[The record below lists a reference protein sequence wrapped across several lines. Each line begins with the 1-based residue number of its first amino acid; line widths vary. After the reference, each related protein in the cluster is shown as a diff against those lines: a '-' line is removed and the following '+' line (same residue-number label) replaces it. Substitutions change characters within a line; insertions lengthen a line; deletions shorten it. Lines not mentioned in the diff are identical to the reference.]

1 MKAPDGTI
9 DLIGSGMALASGI
22 VGLVKDFSPDADTR
36 KANRLRRRVNLAI
49 RRFKHKYKGR
59 NIESYVNLNFSDYDQ
74 FTKDNI
80 ILELKS
86 LL

>member
-9 DLIGSGMALASGI
+9 DLIGTGLNLGLAI
-22 VGLVKDFSPDADTR
+22 TGLIKDFSPDADTR
-36 KANRLRRRVNLAI
+36 KANRLRRRVNVAI

-59 NIESYVNLNFSDYDQ
+59 SVESYVNLNFSDYDQ

-80 ILELKS
+80 IIELKQ
-86 LL
+86 L